1 LNEVYSVSVRQ
12 AIVAVWVHQQT
23 YLSIQRLKYLDK
35 FLRRF
40 FMALDGW
47 EWIIIGVVAIVII
60 MWGPAKIPEFAKA
73 LGRAKG
79 EFNKASKEFTD
90 AATST
95 ATTTTTTVMAPE
107 PKPAQTIKT
116 KDEMLL
122 ETAQKLGIPTD
133 GKTREQISEEISV
146 KVKLLGAEDKQLT

>member
-1 LNEVYSVSVRQ
+1 MLE
-12 AIVAVWVHQQT
+12 
-23 YLSIQRLKYLDK
+23 
-35 FLRRF
+35 
-40 FMALDGW
+40 GW

-79 EFNKASKEFTD
+79 EFSKAQKEFTD
-90 AATST
+90 AATTTMTSST
-95 ATTTTTTVMAPE
+95 NAAAVFEAA
-107 PKPAQTIKT
+107 KPAPTIKT

-122 ETAQKLGIPTD
+122 ETAQRLGISTV

-146 KVKLLGAEDKQLT
+146 KVKMLGAD